1 MAEENKAAQT
11 KFMPGTKADNSG
23 FPENFVNRIFIDTKP
38 VLDDA
43 GDVDLN
49 DVTTG
54 SWAWVASGINT
65 QTPSANET
73 TTNDAYYDGGGFTE
87 TDVTGKQIQ
96 LAVSGNRKVGD
107 PAQDY
112 VDKLFFKF
120 GSAVKTR
127 VIWIKNNLPI
137 IAQCTISNIV
147 PTGGQSN
154 QKQTFSFNIDFNGR
168 PKIFNGQLT
177 MTATSTAKIYSASV
191 DSTKK
196 AANDDDLVPAV
207 VVEEVAASNQVKVT
221 GFTVDNTDVTGNV
234 GDEPKVVVNEIVPDN
249 ATDKKLIATSADVTI
264 STANFEADG
273 LTLDLNLLK
282 AGKTKVT
289 VASEDGGFSQDINV
303 TVNA

>member
-11 KFMPGTKADNSG
+11 KFMPGTKADNTG

-112 VDKLFFKF
+112 VENLFFKF
-120 GSAVKTR
+120 GTAVKTR
-127 VIWIKNNLPI
+127 VIWIKNNTPI
-137 IAQCTISNIV
+137 ISACTISNIV
-147 PTGGQSN
+147 PTGGAAN
-154 QKQTFSFNIDFNGR
+154 AKQTFSFNVSFNGR

-177 MTATSTAKIYSASV
+177 LTATSTKKVYSATVDTSTQSKEDGKLVDAKI
-191 DSTKK
+191 
-196 AANDDDLVPAV
+196 
-207 VVEEVAASNQVKVT
+207 VEEVPAK
-221 GFTVDNTDVTGNV
+221 
-234 GDEPKVVVNEIVPDN
+234 
-249 ATDKKLIATSADVTI
+249 
-264 STANFEADG
+264 
-273 LTLDLNLLK
+273 
-282 AGKTKVT
+282 
-289 VASEDGGFSQDINV
+289 
-303 TVNA
+303 

>member
-1 MAEENKAAQT
+1 MTEENKAAQT
-11 KFMPGTKADNSG
+11 KFVPGTKADNSG

-112 VDKLFFKF
+112 VENLFFKF
-120 GSAVKTR
+120 GTAVKTR
-127 VIWIKNNLPI
+127 VIWIKNNTPI
-137 IAQCTISNIV
+137 ISACTISNIV
-147 PTGGQSN
+147 PTGGAAN
-154 QKQTFSFNIDFNGR
+154 AKQTFSFNIDFNGR

-177 MTATSTAKIYSASV
+177 LTATSTKKVYSASV
-191 DSTKK
+191 DTSTPPQDGK
-196 AANDDDLVPAV
+196 LVDAKII
-207 VVEEVAASNQVKVT
+207 EEVTAA
-221 GFTVDNTDVTGNV
+221 G
-234 GDEPKVVVNEIVPDN
+234 
-249 ATDKKLIATSADVTI
+249 
-264 STANFEADG
+264 
-273 LTLDLNLLK
+273 
-282 AGKTKVT
+282 GKG
-289 VASEDGGFSQDINV
+289 E
-303 TVNA
+303 